1 MKWNTVGPPPERKFA
16 RNAQRGFGFY
26 KGLAVRHEREGIWA
40 IRINAELLS
49 ERTPF
54 GHLHRNE
61 AKIVAAITFA
71 NETATARA

>member
-1 MKWNTVGPPPERKFA
+1 MPRSTAKTEALAG
-16 RNAQRGFGFY
+16 NAQRGFGFY
-26 KGLAVRHEREGIWA
+26 ISLAIRHEREGIRA

-61 AKIVAAITFA
+61 AEIVAAIMFT